1 MDPFST
7 PWKHQKTLHSKKK
20 KERKKEKEVQ
30 QFSVILRITF
40 ADLVNWLSVNGKCKT
55 DSYSS

>member
-30 QFSVILRITF
+30 QFSVVLRIT
-40 ADLVNWLSVNGKCKT
+40 DWVNWLSVNGKCKT
-55 DSYSS
+55 DS